1 MTGAEMADSLDVS
14 EATVSRYASGER
26 RPSMDVMLRIRQV
39 LGWSV
44 ERQAD
49 AINDGT
55 YATEFKQRM
64 ERRRYVC
71 S

>member
-26 RPSMDVMLRIRQV
+26 RPSMDTMLRIRKV
-39 LGWSV
+39 LGWSI

-49 AINDGT
+49 ALNDGT
-55 YATEFKQRM
+55 YAAEFKQRM
-64 ERRRYVC
+64 ERRPYVC
-71 S
+71 T